1 MVSKSYFC
9 RPAWVS
15 AGLALLLLLALAG
28 CEEGVDSSPQTPVV
42 TVAPAADSADAG
54 GTLRF
59 VVRAA
64 PAPRADVAVGVKI
77 TPSGCQLVDA
87 PASVTIA
94 AGKTEAPLAV
104 STSGAGMGEA
114 GCEVTAEIVAGA
126 GYTVGAPA
134 SATLT
139 LNERA
144 PVPQEPALPV
154 VTIAADAESVTEGD
168 ELSFTLTATP
178 APQAD
183 LTVTVRWSQEGS
195 FLPASPRDTVII
207 STTGTAKLTAT
218 IPNDGVGGQGGSVTV
233 SVEAGSGYT
242 VGTEGE
248 ATVTVIDSGPAA
260 GGGPISTPPP
270 RPEPPAPREPEVRIT
285 TEATSVTEGQ
295 PVSFTLTADP
305 VPPSDL
311 SVKLSWTVQRISDS
325 PRPTV
330 TYYDFQGPSPV
341 TISASASTATL
352 TVTAPTDIVTP
363 TVLAYLIGTVQ
374 PGTGYV
380 PHRIPSETIPL
391 TDA

>member
-9 RPAWVS
+9 GPAWVS

-42 TVAPAADSADAG
+42 TVAPAADSGDAG
-54 GTLRF
+54 SAPRF

-64 PAPRADVAVGVKI
+64 PAPRADLAVGVKF
-77 TPSGCQLVDA
+77 TPSGCELVDA

-114 GCEVTAEIVAGA
+114 GCEVTAEIVAGT
-126 GYTVGAPA
+126 GYTVGASA

-139 LNERA
+139 LSEQA

-154 VTIAADAESVTEGD
+154 VTIAADAPSVTEGD

-178 APQAD
+178 APPAD
-183 LTVTVRWSQEGS
+183 LTVTVGWSQEGS

-207 STTGTAKLTAT
+207 STTRTAKLTET
-218 IPNDGVGGQGGSVTV
+218 IPNDGVDRQDGSVTV
-233 SVEAGSGYT
+233 SVAAGSGYT
-242 VGTEGE
+242 VGTPGE

-260 GGGPISTPPP
+260 GGAPISTPPP
-270 RPEPPAPREPEVRIT
+270 RPDPPAPREPEVRIS

-305 VPPSDL
+305 VPLSDL
-311 SVKLSWTVQRISDS
+311 SVKLSWTWQRPSG
-325 PRPTV
+325 PRSIELLDHT
-330 TYYDFQGPSPV
+330 GPSPV
-341 TISASASTATL
+341 AISASSSTATL
-352 TVTAPTDIVTP
+352 TVTAPNDLVKQTGP
-363 TVLAYLIGTVQ
+363 AYLIGRVER
-374 PGTGYV
+374 GTGYV
-380 PHRIPSETIPL
+380 PARIAHKSIPL
-391 TDA
+391 TDND